1 MKKKIFIT
9 GSSGFIGFH
18 LSKYF
23 LNKKFDV
30 LGFDNL
36 SNYYDKKIKINRQ
49 KILLKYKN
57 FKVINS
63 NLENKKILNQTLLK
77 YKPSIVFHL
86 AAQAGVRY
94 SFENPKAYID
104 SNIVGTFNLL
114 EIIKNIN
121 IKHFLFSSTSSVY
134 GANKTLPFNEYHNTD
149 SQLSIYAATK
159 KANESLIFSY
169 AYGYKIPSTVMRF
182 FTVYGPYGRPD
193 LAIYKFCKK
202 ILNNEPIEVYNK
214 GNMYRDFTYVDD
226 LVSCMFDLTKYPPI
240 KKYSKLD
247 TKHFIAPY
255 RVLNMGNSNKVKLS
269 KMIKLIEK
277 YLNQK
282 AKIKYLPMQKGDVV
296 STDSD
301 SSSLNSI
308 IGMKPSTNI
317 EQGLNSFIE
326 WYKKSY

>member
-202 ILNNEPIEVYNK
+202 IS
-214 GNMYRDFTYVDD
+214 YR
-226 LVSCMFDLTKYPPI
+226 
-240 KKYSKLD
+240 
-247 TKHFIAPY
+247 
-255 RVLNMGNSNKVKLS
+255 
-269 KMIKLIEK
+269 
-277 YLNQK
+277 
-282 AKIKYLPMQKGDVV
+282 
-296 STDSD
+296 
-301 SSSLNSI
+301 
-308 IGMKPSTNI
+308 
-317 EQGLNSFIE
+317 
-326 WYKKSY
+326 